1 MRPLGWALGHYD
13 WRLHKKGKFGHTDR
27 HAQREED
34 VKTQGGDGH
43 LPAKEPGTD
52 PFLLALRR
60 NQLCPYFD
68 LGVLASRTVKQ

>member
-43 LPAKEPGTD
+43 L
-52 PFLLALRR
+52 
-60 NQLCPYFD
+60 
-68 LGVLASRTVKQ
+68 